1 MEIERNLVSKR
12 KHMEEFSLLLNSIVK
27 ETDDER
33 IKQEVKD
40 FLTDISQAYRII
52 VVGREKS
59 GRTTICRNCFS
70 NGSDSIFKKEST
82 EGILEIRYGAKE
94 ASMQVNDKYKKRF
107 VTDLCMEGLAV
118 YDVGSFDLYQTE
130 AIKEITNE
138 ADVVIVAFSA
148 DNIQD
153 DYTWDYIEQNG
164 LKKKVVC
171 IMTKA
176 DCYSVEDVQRK
187 REQLQTYC
195 KEIGL
200 ESPIFA
206 VSDIEG
212 WQKGYEE
219 VLKYMQNNI
228 IGINPAEQKRLDNF
242 QKMINLHKE
251 IKESV
256 EKRYIQYEEDKK
268 IVQQLDKRIDEFR
281 KVYDVK
287 IADLKKAV
295 TNVISEEIIEYQNKI
310 IKMLNP
316 KELRKNPYTKNKQAF
331 IEWLQEEVARCEKRL
346 NKRVEDAAVSVSR
359 HYISDLDNICVE
371 LKNMVEER
379 ETILSERDRFYGTLM
394 KSKGTV
400 ATRTQ
405 QAVTQSHKEY
415 MSLLDASEELW
426 NSLWNER
433 YKYDRNVVLTT
444 TGSTVA
450 GAITGGVLGVVAAN
464 TAVSATTAATAGAV
478 VAATGGTIMVA
489 AAGVGILIFGT
500 AALFAGKKL
509 AESIF
514 EGKLNENSSKYI
526 LEFKETLKS
535 TRIQMEDEVCKRLDY
550 LFESELISMDR
561 SFMEFRSTTNIDS
574 LNLPL
579 LEKEIQK
586 MNDLVG
592 IITEEESI
600 YGYS

>member
-1 MEIERNLVSKR
+1 MKRIGLLILIITLSLFISGCKQDNMENIEIIVTNYPNEYITENIYGKHATISSIYPDGVNISNYEITKKQKKDYAFKDLFVYNGQVEKER
-12 KHMEEFSLLLNSIVK
+12 KLAVELLDLNPELKIIDAAYVLESDYSGEDLWLNPSSLLMMSNNIRMGLNEYITSSY
-27 ETDDER
+27 
-33 IKQEVKD
+33 
-40 FLTDISQAYRII
+40 L
-52 VVGREKS
+52 
-59 GRTTICRNCFS
+59 
-70 NGSDSIFKKEST
+70 KKE
-82 EGILEIRYGAKE
+82 
-94 ASMQVNDKYKKRF
+94 
-107 VTDLCMEGLAV
+107 
-118 YDVGSFDLYQTE
+118 
-130 AIKEITNE
+130 
-138 ADVVIVAFSA
+138 
-148 DNIQD
+148 
-153 DYTWDYIEQNG
+153 
-164 LKKKVVC
+164 
-171 IMTKA
+171 
-176 DCYSVEDVQRK
+176 
-187 REQLQTYC
+187 
-195 KEIGL
+195 
-200 ESPIFA
+200 
-206 VSDIEG
+206 
-212 WQKGYEE
+212 
-219 VLKYMQNNI
+219 
-228 IGINPAEQKRLDNF
+228 
-242 QKMINLHKE
+242 
-251 IKESV
+251 
-256 EKRYIQYEEDKK
+256 
-268 IVQQLDKRIDEFR
+268 
-281 KVYDVK
+281 
-287 IADLKKAV
+287 V
-295 TNVISEEIIEYQNKI
+295 TNVIYEEIIEYQNKI

-316 KELRKNPYTKNKQAF
+316 NELRKNPYTKNKQAF

-464 TAVSATTAATAGAV
+464 TAATAGAV

-526 LEFKETLKS
+526 LEFKETLKN